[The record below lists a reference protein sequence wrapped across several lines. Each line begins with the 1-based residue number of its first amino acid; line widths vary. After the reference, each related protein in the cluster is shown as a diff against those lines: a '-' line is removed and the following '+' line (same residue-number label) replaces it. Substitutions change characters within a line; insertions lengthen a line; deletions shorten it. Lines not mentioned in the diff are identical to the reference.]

1 MSTQTGIFPGVSREE
16 YGKIDAC
23 NQSSLKP
30 YAKSAM
36 QGKFDEDNRK
46 ESDEM
51 VFGTALHTA
60 VLEPDEFTNRYTS
73 MPKVDGRT
81 KEGKLAKAAAIEAAK
96 GKIILPETGKLSL
109 EWLTGSR
116 DALMAHPD
124 VANLFKRGMDA
135 EAAIVWKDR
144 DTGILCKAL
153 TDAAIQDSWPT
164 LGDIKSSG
172 SDVDEESFGFT
183 LFKWG
188 MHIQAA
194 FYIDGYQTITGKLPN
209 FVICPVESK
218 PPHHVMFYQ
227 VTGPSIALGRKTYKR
242 ILPRWAKAKATG
254 QYPGLPT
261 EPREISVPGFRLK
274 ELDK

>member
-16 YGKIDAC
+16 YGKIDAA
-23 NQSSLKP
+23 NQSMLKT
-30 YAKSAM
+30 YAKSAK
-36 QGKFDEDNRK
+36 QGKHEEDNRK

-51 VFGTALHTA
+51 VFGTALHCAT
-60 VLEPDEFTNRYTS
+60 LEPGEFTNRYTS
-73 MPKVDGRT
+73 MPKVDKRT
-81 KEGKLAKAAAIEAAK
+81 TKGKAAWKEAEAAAA

-124 VANLFKRGMDA
+124 VANLFKRGMET
-135 EAAIVWKDR
+135 EAAIVWKDK
-144 DTGILCKAL
+144 DTDILCKAL
-153 TDAAIQDSWPT
+153 LDAAIRDSWPT

-172 SDVDEESFGFT
+172 QDVDEESFPYT
-183 LFKWG
+183 VYKWG

-194 FYIDGYQTITGKLPN
+194 FYLDGYQTITGTMPN

-218 PPHHVMFYQ
+218 PPHHVAFYQ
-227 VTGPSIALGRKTYKR
+227 VKGPSIALGRKKYKE
-242 ILPRWAKAKATG
+242 LLLVWARAKATG
-254 QYPGLPT
+254 EYPGLIA
-261 EPREISVPGFRLK
+261 EPREIGVPDFRLK